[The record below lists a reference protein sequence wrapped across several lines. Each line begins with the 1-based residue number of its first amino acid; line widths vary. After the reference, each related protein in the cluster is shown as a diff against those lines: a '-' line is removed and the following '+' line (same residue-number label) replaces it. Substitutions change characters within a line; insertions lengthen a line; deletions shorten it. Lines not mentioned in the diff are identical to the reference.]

1 MRRWSNVRAAI
12 LILPALTLSAAS
24 SRAEGTQTKGAA
36 GRTSGN
42 EEILDPQAKDAL
54 TRMSEFFQALPV
66 FSLHEE
72 ITREQVINGDL
83 KVQKHSSADVTV
95 RRPDHLKVAVVAD
108 DDKSHSFFF
117 DGQTFTVFM
126 PVQNY
131 YAQLETPGPI
141 AAALGTVESRY
152 GVDFPT
158 PDFLQMTSGDEFS
171 RDLTAAGFVGKSH
184 VDGADSDHY
193 AYRTAD
199 VDYQIWIAS
208 GDKPLPLKLVIT
220 SKKQPAQPEYTA
232 LMTWDLAPTI
242 DDASFGFT
250 PPAGATKIAFG
261 APPAVPGRK
270 APPQRQRQ
278 K

>member
-1 MRRWSNVRAAI
+1 MRWWSNVRAAI
-12 LILPALTLSAAS
+12 LILPAIALGAAS
-24 SRAEGTQTKGAA
+24 SRAEGTQNKGAT
-36 GRTSGN
+36 GKTSGS
-42 EEILDPQAKDAL
+42 EETLDPQAKDSL
-54 TRMSEFFQALPV
+54 TRMSEFLQALPV
-66 FSLHEE
+66 FSLQEE
-72 ITREQVINGDL
+72 ISREQVINGDL

-95 RRPDHLKVAVVAD
+95 RRPDHLKAVVIAD
-108 DDKSHSFFF
+108 DDKSHSLFY
-117 DGQTFTVFM
+117 DGNTFTIFM
-126 PVQNY
+126 PVQNH
-131 YAQLETPGPI
+131 YAQLETSGPI
-141 AAALGTVESRY
+141 AAALDTVESRY
-152 GVDFPT
+152 GVEFPA

-232 LMTWDLAPTI
+232 LMTWDLAPKTQ
-242 DDASFGFT
+242 DATFAFT
-250 PPAGATKIAFG
+250 PPAGASKVGFG
-261 APPAVPGRK
+261 APPAAQGMK
-270 APPQRQRQ
+270 APPQPKRQ